1 MKYVIV
7 TYYYIDKETFKE
19 VVILEDR
26 DRLNSQIKHSQ
37 LSNW

>member
-7 TYYYIDKETFKE
+7 TYYYIDKEIFKE

-26 DRLNSQIKHSQ
+26 DSITARNTTL
-37 LSNW
+37 